1 LLALAA
7 CNDRGNDLATG
18 SNAPTTASA
27 AAVSKTPVAAPQS
40 LVQPPITEILPER
53 QVAPPVVQRGASPAP
68 VQAPAAANAVQVA
81 PGGDVTLNFA
91 GADIREVA
99 KVVLGDILGL
109 NYTVDS
115 ALQGTVTVQTS
126 HPLPRN
132 AVLPTLQQVFAASG
146 AAIIQENNLFR
157 VVPLGGP
164 KAAAAP
170 QGGGAPA
177 GAGNPALQAVTGF
190 GMQVIPLQF
199 ASSAD
204 LQKLLAPFVPA
215 GATVQAD
222 TTRNMLLVSGTQQD
236 IQGVIELVR
245 TFDVDWLAHTSFAL
259 IPLRAVPPQTIA
271 TEMTDIVGGQGTPDT
286 PAAVR
291 IVPVERLNAVLV
303 ITTQPRYLDWARN
316 WVQRLD
322 EGSEDDT
329 QRTYVYHVQHGRAAD
344 LADVLGKVFGAPGR
358 GSSGSNI
365 ASSTL
370 SSPATG
376 PSSAFGGGL
385 QGGGI
390 LPSGGAFGGGGGGFG
405 AGGGGF
411 GGGIGNGG
419 GSSAMAPLG
428 GGSGST
434 ALAPIGTGATG
445 GAVNP
450 SSSTS
455 SGSGLGAG
463 GITGSDGA
471 GGPVRIVTDDRNN
484 ALVIVTTPRT
494 YRQIEEALRRLD
506 VEPRQVVIDAT
517 IAEVTLT
524 NQLQYGLQWFFRQQN
539 SNFAFL
545 NNTTP
550 AATAATSTTGTAS
563 TTSGTT
569 SPASVASA
577 AASQLLP
584 GFSYLFSS
592 SNIQIALNALSSITK
607 VDVLSAPELL
617 VLNNQTAQ
625 LQVGASVPVPV
636 QQAQSVVT
644 PGAPLVNTI
653 SYLDTG
659 VILSVTPRAN
669 ANGEITLDIEQ
680 DVSDAESTTSSQLDA
695 PTVNQRRIKSSVDV
709 QSGETIALGGLISTN
724 RNSTRSSI
732 PLLGDIPVVGNLF
745 RNQNDIKTRTEL
757 LILIQPRVISNSSD
771 ARAATSDLINRMQY
785 VQPFDTPKH

>member
-1 LLALAA
+1 M
-7 CNDRGNDLATG
+7 
-18 SNAPTTASA
+18 SKSPIASPRSIA
-27 AAVSKTPVAAPQS
+27 
-40 LVQPPITEILPER
+40 QPPVTEILPQRE
-53 QVAPPVVQRGASPAP
+53 VAPPVVQRGAAPAA
-68 VQAPAAANAVQVA
+68 VQSPAAANAVQVA

-99 KVVLGDILGL
+99 RVVLGDILGL

-115 ALQGTVTVQTS
+115 SLQGTVTVQTS
-126 HPLPRN
+126 RPLPRS

-157 VVPLGGP
+157 VVALGGP

-170 QGGGAPA
+170 QGGAP
-177 GAGNPALQAVTGF
+177 GTGGGTALQAVTGF
-190 GMQVIPLQF
+190 GIQVIPLQY
-199 ASSAD
+199 ASAAD

-271 TEMTDIVGGQGTPDT
+271 AEMTDIVGGQGTPEA

-291 IVPVERLNAVLV
+291 VVPIERLNAVLV
-303 ITTQPRYLDWARN
+303 ITTQPRYLDSARN
-316 WVQRLD
+316 WIQRLD

-329 QRTYVYHVQHGRAAD
+329 QRTYVYHVQHGRAGD
-344 LADVLGKVFGAPGR
+344 LADVLGKVFGSAGR
-358 GSSGSNI
+358 ATTGSGIS
-365 ASSTL
+365 SSTL
-370 SSPATG
+370 SPPTTT
-376 PSSAFGGGL
+376 PSGAFGGGL
-385 QGGGI
+385 QGTAGM
-390 LPSGGAFGGGGGGFG
+390 LPSGGAFGGGIG
-405 AGGGGF
+405 AGGGAAAG
-411 GGGIGNGG
+411 
-419 GSSAMAPLG
+419 APL
-428 GGSGST
+428 SGST
-434 ALAPIGTGATG
+434 ALSPIGGTAGAITP
-445 GAVNP
+445 P
-450 SSSTS
+450 SSS
-455 SGSGLGAG
+455 GASPNASIG
-463 GITGSDGA
+463 TDIGA
-471 GGPVRIVTDDRNN
+471 APVRIVTDDRNN

-506 VEPRQVVIDAT
+506 VEPRQVVIEAT

-524 NQLQYGLQWFFRQQN
+524 DQLQFGLQWFFRQQN
-539 SNFAFL
+539 STFAFT
-545 NNTTP
+545 NSPTTTTNL
-550 AATAATSTTGTAS
+550 AT
-563 TTSGTT
+563 
-569 SPASVASA
+569 A
-577 AASQLLP
+577 AASQLFP

-592 SNIQIALNALSSITK
+592 SNIQVALNALSSMTK

-617 VLNNQTAQ
+617 VLNNHTAQ

-669 ANGEITLDIEQ
+669 ASGEVTLDIEQ

-695 PTVNQRRIKSSVDV
+695 PTVNQRRIKSSVTV
-709 QSGETIALGGLISTN
+709 QSGESIALGGLISTN
-724 RNSTRSSI
+724 HNLNRTAV
-732 PLLGDIPVVGNLF
+732 PLLGNIPIVGNLF
-745 RNQNDIKTRTEL
+745 RNQNDTKTRTEL
-757 LILIQPRVISNSSD
+757 LVLIQPRVITNSSD

-785 VQPFDTPKH
+785 VQPFDRNKR

>member
-1 LLALAA
+1 MHRNALLCLLSLCLLAPAA
-7 CNDRGNDLATG
+7 CSDHDLLTG
-18 SNAPTTASA
+18 SNAPTAASA
-27 AAVSKTPVAAPQS
+27 TAVSKTPIASPQQLS
-40 LVQPPITEILPER
+40 QPPVTEILPQRE
-53 QVAPPVVQRGASPAP
+53 VAPLVIQRGA
-68 VQAPAAANAVQVA
+68 APAAVQSPAAATAVQVA

-99 KVVLGDILGL
+99 RVVLGDILGL

-115 ALQGTVTVQTS
+115 SLQGTVTVQTS
-126 HPLPRN
+126 RPLPRS

-157 VVPLGGP
+157 VVALAGP
-164 KAAAAP
+164 KAAAPP
-170 QGGGAPA
+170 QGGAP
-177 GAGNPALQAVTGF
+177 GTGGGSALQTVTGF
-190 GMQVIPLQF
+190 GIQVIPLQY
-199 ASSAD
+199 ASAAD

-215 GATVQAD
+215 GATVQGD

-271 TEMTDIVGGQGTPDT
+271 TEMTDIVGGQGTLEA

-291 IVPVERLNAVLV
+291 VIPIERLNAVLV
-303 ITTQPRYLDWARN
+303 ITTQPRYLDSARN
-316 WVQRLD
+316 WIRRLD

-329 QRTYVYHVQHGRAAD
+329 QRTYVYHVQHGRAGD
-344 LADVLGKVFGAPGR
+344 LADVLGKVFGSAGR
-358 GSSGSNI
+358 AASGSSI

-370 SSPATG
+370 APPTTA
-376 PSSAFGGGL
+376 PSGAFGGGL
-385 QGGGI
+385 QGSAGI
-390 LPSGGAFGGGGGGFG
+390 LPSGGAFGGGIGGGAG
-405 AGGGGF
+405 A
-411 GGGIGNGG
+411 
-419 GSSAMAPLG
+419 AAAAPMG
-428 GGSGST
+428 GST
-434 ALAPIGTGATG
+434 ALAPIGGTAGAISPPSPTSGTSTNPSIGSDNG
-445 GAVNP
+445 GA
-450 SSSTS
+450 
-455 SGSGLGAG
+455 
-463 GITGSDGA
+463 
-471 GGPVRIVTDDRNN
+471 PVRIVTDDRNN

-524 NQLQYGLQWFFRQQN
+524 DQLQFGLQWFFRQQN
-539 SNFAFL
+539 STFAFI
-545 NNTTP
+545 NSP
-550 AATAATSTTGTAS
+550 TAATN
-563 TTSGTT
+563 
-569 SPASVASA
+569 VATA
-577 AASQLLP
+577 AASQLFP

-592 SNIQIALNALSSITK
+592 SNIQVALNALSSITK

-617 VLNNQTAQ
+617 VLNNHTAQ

-669 ANGEITLDIEQ
+669 ASGEVTLDIEQ

-695 PTVNQRRIKSSVDV
+695 PTVNQRRIKSSVTV
-709 QSGETIALGGLISTN
+709 QSGESIALGGLISTN
-724 RNSTRSSI
+724 HNLNRTAVPILGNI
-732 PLLGDIPVVGNLF
+732 PLVGNLF
-745 RNQNDIKTRTEL
+745 RNQNDTKTRTEL
-757 LILIQPRVISNSSD
+757 LVLIQPRVITNSSD

-785 VQPFDTPKH
+785 VQPFDKNKH